1 MKKEKFKGVLA
12 ALFTAMCI
20 VFYGCTG
27 DNDIQTLEEE
37 KAVPVEFTPEESH
50 YMMTEQKGNSVN
62 PQEAIDRVLEHY
74 GTVMTRGENDL
85 KEVGIIYKEEIGKTA
100 KDTVL
105 PDTLAYMFESKNQRM
120 QYIVSADNRTNESL
134 LAEYNKTETE
144 MDTSQTS
151 LTIKDIIRKGIANH
165 IRNEIISYE
174 QEKDSIMD
182 EIQKK
187 FTQMALCDSTSPKR
201 FTRPIYPHEGDPAPV
216 YQVTE
221 EVLAD
226 WHEVAFRD
234 EMIPV
239 WWCQDEPYNWQVQDL
254 ANCPSWSYV
263 PTGCLPTAVAQI
275 MTYWNNPLYVES
287 QLVDWS
293 SLTENIRISHND
305 SIRGNK
311 VATLMKAI
319 CIGCNTAFG
328 CGESFSDIESA
339 VSYLETINF
348 NVGSIQSYSSSE
360 IYQSLQNSRPV
371 LITGYNCNYDGHA
384 WNIDGY
390 QRKAKTV
397 RTKTYIYD
405 EMLEGFRLISTVDH
419 TYYSKLF
426 HYNWGWNGNW
436 NGWFAENCFDCTTRI
451 MHPTRNANEDS
462 YEYNVEIVTN
472 IYPNNN

>member
-1 MKKEKFKGVLA
+1 
-12 ALFTAMCI
+12 
-20 VFYGCTG
+20 
-27 DNDIQTLEEE
+27 
-37 KAVPVEFTPEESH
+37 
-50 YMMTEQKGNSVN
+50 
-62 PQEAIDRVLEHY
+62 
-74 GTVMTRGENDL
+74 
-85 KEVGIIYKEEIGKTA
+85 
-100 KDTVL
+100 
-105 PDTLAYMFESKNQRM
+105 
-120 QYIVSADNRTNESL
+120 
-134 LAEYNKTETE
+134 
-144 MDTSQTS
+144 
-151 LTIKDIIRKGIANH
+151 
-165 IRNEIISYE
+165 
-174 QEKDSIMD
+174 
-182 EIQKK
+182 
-187 FTQMALCDSTSPKR
+187 
-201 FTRPIYPHEGDPAPV
+201 
-216 YQVTE
+216 
-221 EVLAD
+221 
-226 WHEVAFRD
+226 
-234 EMIPV
+234 
-239 WWCQDEPYNWQVQDL
+239 
-254 ANCPSWSYV
+254 
-263 PTGCLPTAVAQI
+263 
-275 MTYWNNPLYVES
+275 
-287 QLVDWS
+287 
-293 SLTENIRISHND
+293 
-305 SIRGNK
+305 
-311 VATLMKAI
+311 MKAI

-328 CGESFSDIESA
+328 YGESFSDIESA